1 MAIVAMSCISLDGAA
16 WAYTEL
22 SHCNKQTQTGQEGV
36 RRTGEQFVNKDCEAH
51 WKRLAFL
58 IVRERELNV
67 VERRV
72 KETEVA
78 YDLERYDA

>member
-1 MAIVAMSCISLDGAA
+1 MSCISLDGAVY
-16 WAYTEL
+16 AYTEL
-22 SHCNKQTQTGQEGV
+22 SNFYEQAQIRHEV
-36 RRTGEQFVNKDCEAH
+36 VVPTGEQLENKNCEAH
-51 WKRLAFL
+51 RRRLALL
-58 IVRERELNV
+58 IVRERELDV